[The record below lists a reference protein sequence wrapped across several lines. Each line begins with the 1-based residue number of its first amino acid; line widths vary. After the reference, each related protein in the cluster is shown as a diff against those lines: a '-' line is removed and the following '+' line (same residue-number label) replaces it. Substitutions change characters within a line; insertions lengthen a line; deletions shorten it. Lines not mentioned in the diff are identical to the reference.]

1 MSGSGVFGLSPVRQD
16 RGVTA
21 QDPDADVRRLSGE
34 ALRDGDPTA
43 WFERLYADA
52 AEGQAIVPWDR
63 RAPHP
68 LLVEW
73 VEQQP
78 ASLGRRTL
86 VVGSGLG
93 DDAAFLAVRGY
104 RVIAFDISKSAIESA
119 RRRFP
124 TSPVDFR
131 VADLL
136 NPPTEW
142 RQRFDLV
149 VETYT
154 TQSLPVRLRPT
165 VALHIGRFVAPG
177 GTLLVLAVAGDR
189 DELVGG
195 PPWPLSR
202 ADIESFAVEG
212 LDVARLEEVRDPPGT
227 HHWRAVFTRPRGSA
241 LGAEIPQPQSA
252 SDLN

>member
-1 MSGSGVFGLSPVRQD
+1 MTAKD
-16 RGVTA
+16 RDENA
-21 QDPDADVRRLSGE
+21 RRPSGE
-34 ALRDGDPTA
+34 ATQDGDPTG

-52 AEGQAIVPWDR
+52 ALGQAIIPWDR

-73 VEQQP
+73 IEQQR
-78 ASLGRRTL
+78 ADSVGRTL

-93 DDAAFLAVRGY
+93 DDAAFLAAHGY

-124 TSPVDFR
+124 STPADFR

-136 NPPTEW
+136 NPPAEW
-142 RQRFDLV
+142 RRHFDLV

-154 TQSLPVRLRPT
+154 TQSLPVRLRAT
-165 VALHIGRFVAPG
+165 VALHVGRFVAPG
-177 GTLLVLAVAGDR
+177 GKLLVLAVAQDGDAPV
-189 DELVGG
+189 DG

-202 ADIESFAVEG
+202 ADLESFAVEG
-212 LDVARLEEVRDPPGT
+212 LEAVSLELVRDPPGT
-227 HHWRAVFTRPRGSA
+227 HHWRGVFTCPAG
-241 LGAEIPQPQSA
+241 
-252 SDLN
+252 

>member
-1 MSGSGVFGLSPVRQD
+1 M
-16 RGVTA
+16 TA
-21 QDPDADVRRLSGE
+21 EDPDEDARRFSRE
-34 ALRDGDPTA
+34 ALGEGDPTG

-52 AEGQAIVPWDR
+52 AQGQAIIPWDR

-73 VEQQP
+73 IEQQP
-78 ASLGRRTL
+78 ASPVSRTL

-93 DDAAFLAVRGY
+93 DDAAFLAAHGY
-104 RVIAFDISKSAIESA
+104 RVIAFDISVSAIESA

-124 TSPVDFR
+124 STPADFR

-136 NPPTEW
+136 NPPAEW
-142 RQRFDLV
+142 RQHFDLV

-154 TQSLPVRLRPT
+154 TQSLPVRLRRA
-165 VALHIGRFVAPG
+165 VVLHLGRFVAPG
-177 GTLLVLAVAGDR
+177 GKLLVLAVAKDGDEPG
-189 DELVGG
+189 DG

-212 LDVARLEEVRDPPGT
+212 LEAVSLELVREPPGM
-227 HHWRAVFTRPRGSA
+227 HHWRAVFTRPPG
-241 LGAEIPQPQSA
+241 
-252 SDLN
+252 

>member
-1 MSGSGVFGLSPVRQD
+1 M
-16 RGVTA
+16 TA
-21 QDPDADVRRLSGE
+21 QDPDKDVRRLSGE
-34 ALRDGDPTA
+34 ALREGDPTG

-52 AEGQAIVPWDR
+52 AQGQAIVPWDR

-73 VEQQP
+73 IEQRP
-78 ASLGRRTL
+78 ASSACRTL

-93 DDAAFLAVRGY
+93 DDAAFLAAQGY
-104 RVIAFDISKSAIESA
+104 RVIAFDISRSAIESA

-124 TSPVDFR
+124 ATPVDFR

-136 NPPTEW
+136 NPPAEW
-142 RQRFDLV
+142 RHHFDLV

-165 VALHIGRFVAPG
+165 VVLHVGRFVAPG
-177 GTLLVLAVAGDR
+177 GELLVLAVARDGDEPI
-189 DELVGG
+189 DG

-202 ADIESFAVEG
+202 ADIESYAVEG
-212 LDVARLEEVRDPPGT
+212 LEVLSLEFVPDPPGM
-227 HHWRAVFTRPRGSA
+227 HHWRAVFTRPSEVPG
-241 LGAEIPQPQSA
+241 
-252 SDLN
+252 

>member
-1 MSGSGVFGLSPVRQD
+1 M
-16 RGVTA
+16 TA
-21 QDPDADVRRLSGE
+21 QDPDEDARRLSGE
-34 ALRDGDPTA
+34 ALGEGDPTS
-43 WFERLYADA
+43 WFERLYAQA
-52 AEGQAIVPWDR
+52 ADGHAVVPWDR

-73 VEQQP
+73 IEQRP
-78 ASLGRRTL
+78 DLSGRRTL
-86 VVGSGLG
+86 VVGCGLG
-93 DDAAFLAVRGY
+93 DDAAYLAAQGY
-104 RVIAFDISKSAIESA
+104 RVIAFDISGSAIDAA

-142 RQRFDLV
+142 REHFDLV

-165 VALHIGRFVAPG
+165 VVLHVGRLVAPG
-177 GTLLVLAVAGDR
+177 GTLLVLAVAPDA
-189 DELVGG
+189 DEQSDG

-202 ADIESFAVEG
+202 TDIESFAVEG
-212 LDVARLEEVRDPPGT
+212 LNVVSVEEIRDPPET
-227 HHWRAVFTRPRGSA
+227 HRWRAVFTRPDA
-241 LGAEIPQPQSA
+241 
-252 SDLN
+252 

>member
-1 MSGSGVFGLSPVRQD
+1 M
-16 RGVTA
+16 TA

-34 ALRDGDPTA
+34 AARDGDPTS
-43 WFERLYADA
+43 WFEQLYADA
-52 AEGQAIVPWDR
+52 AQGHAIVPWDR

-68 LLVEW
+68 LLVDW
-73 VEQQP
+73 VERQP
-78 ASLGRRTL
+78 ATSGLTL

-93 DDAAFLAVRGY
+93 DDAAFLAAHGY
-104 RVIAFDISKSAIESA
+104 RVIAFDISRSAIESA

-131 VADLL
+131 IADLL
-136 NPPTEW
+136 NPPAEW
-142 RQRFDLV
+142 RQHFDLV

-165 VALHIGRFVAPG
+165 VVLHVGRFVAPG
-177 GTLLVLAVAGDR
+177 GTLVVLAVAR
-189 DELVGG
+189 DVDEAVDG

-212 LDVARLEEVRDPPGT
+212 LEVLSLDEIRDPPGT
-227 HHWRAVFTRPRGSA
+227 HHWRAVFSRPAG
-241 LGAEIPQPQSA
+241 
-252 SDLN
+252 

>member
-1 MSGSGVFGLSPVRQD
+1 M
-16 RGVTA
+16 TA

-34 ALRDGDPTA
+34 AARDGDPTS
-43 WFERLYADA
+43 WFEQLYSDA
-52 AEGQAIVPWDR
+52 AQGHAIVPWDR

-68 LLVEW
+68 LLVDW
-73 VEQQP
+73 VERQP
-78 ASLGRRTL
+78 ATSALTL

-93 DDAAFLAVRGY
+93 DDAAFLAAHGY
-104 RVIAFDISKSAIESA
+104 RVIAFDISRSAIESA

-131 VADLL
+131 IADLL
-136 NPPTEW
+136 NPPAEW
-142 RQRFDLV
+142 RQHFDLV

-165 VALHIGRFVAPG
+165 VVLHVGRFVAPG
-177 GTLLVLAVAGDR
+177 GKLVVLAVAR
-189 DELVGG
+189 DVDEAVDG

-212 LDVARLEEVRDPPGT
+212 LEVLSLDEIRDPPGT
-227 HHWRAVFTRPRGSA
+227 HHWRAVFSRPAG
-241 LGAEIPQPQSA
+241 
-252 SDLN
+252 

>member
-1 MSGSGVFGLSPVRQD
+1 M
-16 RGVTA
+16 TA
-21 QDPDADVRRLSGE
+21 QDPDKDVRRLSGE
-34 ALRDGDPTA
+34 ALRDRDPTG

-52 AEGQAIVPWDR
+52 AQGQAIVPWDR

-73 VEQQP
+73 IEQQP
-78 ASLGRRTL
+78 ASSACRTL

-93 DDAAFLAVRGY
+93 DDAAFLAAQGY
-104 RVIAFDISKSAIESA
+104 RVIAFDISRSAIESA

-124 TSPVDFR
+124 STPVDFR

-142 RQRFDLV
+142 RHHFDFVL
-149 VETYT
+149 ETYT

-165 VALHIGRFVAPG
+165 VVLHVGRFVAPEG
-177 GTLLVLAVAGDR
+177 KLLVLAVADDAGAPID
-189 DELVGG
+189 G

-212 LDVARLEEVRDPPGT
+212 LEVLSLELVRNSPGMDQ
-227 HHWRAVFTRPRGSA
+227 WRAVFTRPSEVPA
-241 LGAEIPQPQSA
+241 
-252 SDLN
+252 

>member
-1 MSGSGVFGLSPVRQD
+1 M
-16 RGVTA
+16 TA

-34 ALRDGDPTA
+34 AARDGDPTS
-43 WFERLYADA
+43 WFEQLYADA
-52 AEGQAIVPWDR
+52 AQGHAIVPWDR

-68 LLVEW
+68 LLVNW
-73 VEQQP
+73 VERQP
-78 ASLGRRTL
+78 ATSGLTL

-93 DDAAFLAVRGY
+93 DDAAFLAAHGY
-104 RVIAFDISKSAIESA
+104 RVIAFDISRSAIESA

-131 VADLL
+131 IADLL
-136 NPPTEW
+136 NPPAEW
-142 RQRFDLV
+142 RQHFDLV

-165 VALHIGRFVAPG
+165 VVLHVGRFVAPG
-177 GTLLVLAVAGDR
+177 GKLVVLAVAR
-189 DELVGG
+189 DVDEAVDG

-212 LDVARLEEVRDPPGT
+212 LEVLSLDEIRDPPGT
-227 HHWRAVFTRPRGSA
+227 HHWRAVFSRPAG
-241 LGAEIPQPQSA
+241 
-252 SDLN
+252 

>member
-1 MSGSGVFGLSPVRQD
+1 M
-16 RGVTA
+16 TA
-21 QDPDADVRRLSGE
+21 QDPDADVRRLSE
-34 ALRDGDPTA
+34 KAVRDDDPTA

-52 AEGQAIVPWDR
+52 AQGQAIVPWDR

-78 ASLGRRTL
+78 ASSRGRTL

-136 NPPTEW
+136 NPPAEW

-165 VALHIGRFVAPG
+165 VALHVGRFVAPG
-177 GTLLVLAVAGDR
+177 GTLLVLAAAGER
-189 DELVGG
+189 DELVDG

-202 ADIESFAVEG
+202 ADTESFAVEG
-212 LDVARLEEVRDPPGT
+212 LEVARLEEIRDPPGT
-227 HHWRAVFTRPRGSA
+227 RHWRALFARPPGSA
-241 LGAEIPQPQSA
+241 VEAEIPQPESVR
-252 SDLN
+252 DLN

>member
-1 MSGSGVFGLSPVRQD
+1 M
-16 RGVTA
+16 TA

-34 ALRDGDPTA
+34 ATRDGDPTS
-43 WFERLYADA
+43 WFEQLYADA
-52 AEGQAIVPWDR
+52 AQGHAIVPWDR

-68 LLVEW
+68 LLVDW
-73 VEQQP
+73 VERQP
-78 ASLGRRTL
+78 ATSGLTL

-93 DDAAFLAVRGY
+93 DDAAFLAAHGY
-104 RVIAFDISKSAIESA
+104 RVIAFDISRSAIESA

-131 VADLL
+131 TADLL
-136 NPPTEW
+136 NPPAEW
-142 RQRFDLV
+142 RQHFDLV

-165 VALHIGRFVAPG
+165 VVLHVGRFVAPG
-177 GTLLVLAVAGDR
+177 GKLVVLAVAR
-189 DELVGG
+189 DVDEPVDG

-212 LDVARLEEVRDPPGT
+212 LEVLSLDEIRDPPGT
-227 HHWRAVFTRPRGSA
+227 HHWRAVFSRPAG
-241 LGAEIPQPQSA
+241 
-252 SDLN
+252 

>member
-1 MSGSGVFGLSPVRQD
+1 M
-16 RGVTA
+16 TA

-34 ALRDGDPTA
+34 AARDGDPTS
-43 WFERLYADA
+43 WFEQLYSDA
-52 AEGQAIVPWDR
+52 AQGHAIVPWDR

-68 LLVEW
+68 LLVDW
-73 VEQQP
+73 VERQP
-78 ASLGRRTL
+78 ATSGLTL

-93 DDAAFLAVRGY
+93 DDAAFLAAHGY
-104 RVIAFDISKSAIESA
+104 RVIAFDISRSAIESA

-131 VADLL
+131 IADLL
-136 NPPTEW
+136 NPPAEW
-142 RQRFDLV
+142 RQHFDLV

-165 VALHIGRFVAPG
+165 VVLHVGRFVAPG
-177 GTLLVLAVAGDR
+177 GKLVVLAVAR
-189 DELVGG
+189 DVDEAVDG

-212 LDVARLEEVRDPPGT
+212 LEVLSLDEIRDPPGT
-227 HHWRAVFTRPRGSA
+227 HHWRAVFSRPAG
-241 LGAEIPQPQSA
+241 
-252 SDLN
+252 

>member
-1 MSGSGVFGLSPVRQD
+1 M
-16 RGVTA
+16 TA

-34 ALRDGDPTA
+34 AVRDGDPTA
-43 WFERLYADA
+43 WFERLYSDA
-52 AEGQAIVPWDR
+52 AQGHAIVPWDR

-68 LLVEW
+68 LLVDW
-73 VEQQP
+73 VERQP
-78 ASLGRRTL
+78 ATSGLTL

-93 DDAAFLAVRGY
+93 DDAAFLAAHGY
-104 RVIAFDISKSAIESA
+104 RVIAFDISRSAIESA

-136 NPPTEW
+136 NPPPEW
-142 RQRFDLV
+142 RQHFDLV

-165 VALHIGRFVAPG
+165 VVLHIGRFVAAG
-177 GTLLVLAVAGDR
+177 GQLVVLAVARDGDGPI
-189 DELVGG
+189 DG

-202 ADIESFAVEG
+202 GDIESFAVEG
-212 LDVARLEEVRDPPGT
+212 LEVLSLEEIRDPPGT
-227 HHWRAVFTRPRGSA
+227 HHWRAVFSRPAG
-241 LGAEIPQPQSA
+241 
-252 SDLN
+252 